1 MRKLYPMGKEDAFQK
16 VPDKVYVYYSDK
28 AGVFSAETDS
38 KRYFYRKI
46 TVQNAE
52 TVLNEFKRF
61 LSASSGRYSPWLSY
75 PEAWVTDDFIAV
87 DNTENNVASKIISFL
102 ESTDCCTLMSAQII
116 YEGFA
121 TFLSDP
127 EPFETIKIKS
137 GFYEQ
142 GGTDAVRKIVI
153 KVKEI
158 EKGFYISS
166 GTIKAKKY
174 LETSAGKILFCGYD
188 RKALTAIKKLLI
200 TNCESLLKIVVLFGE
215 IIEDADDN
223 KKRIAYKFFN
233 NSVEIFREEAGSG
246 KFPECAYRLWLG
258 FIYGYGLTGKIEKPI

>member
-1 MRKLYPMGKEDAFQK
+1 MGKKDAFFK
-16 VPDKVYVYYSDK
+16 IPDKIYVYFSDK

-52 TVLNEFKRF
+52 IVLNEFERF
-61 LSASSGRYSPWLSY
+61 LSFFSGRYSPWSSS

-142 GGTDAVRKIVI
+142 GGTDAVRKVVRNI
-153 KVKEI
+153 KAT

-166 GTIKAKKY
+166 GSVKAKKY
-174 LETSAGKILFCGYD
+174 LETSAGK
-188 RKALTAIKKLLI
+188 
-200 TNCESLLKIVVLFGE
+200 
-215 IIEDADDN
+215 
-223 KKRIAYKFFN
+223 
-233 NSVEIFREEAGSG
+233 
-246 KFPECAYRLWLG
+246 RL
-258 FIYGYGLTGKIEKPI
+258 

>member
-1 MRKLYPMGKEDAFQK
+1 MGKEDAFQK
-16 VPDKVYVYYSDK
+16 VLDKVYVYYSDK

-61 LSASSGRYSPWLSY
+61 LSAFFGRYSFS

-166 GTIKAKKY
+166 GSVKAKKY

-200 TNCESLLKIVVLFGE
+200 TDCESLLKIVVLFGE

-223 KKRIAYKFFN
+223 KKRIAYNFFN
-233 NSVEIFREEAGSG
+233 NSVEIFREEAGLG

-258 FIYGYGLTGKIEKPI
+258 FIYGFTGKIEKLI

>member
-1 MRKLYPMGKEDAFQK
+1 MKNQK
-16 VPDKVYVYYSDK
+16 VPDKVYIYFSDK

-52 TVLNEFKRF
+52 TVLNEFKMF
-61 LSASSGRYSPWLSY
+61 LAVSSGRYSPWVYS
-75 PEAWVTDDFIAV
+75 PEAWVTDDFIAGG
-87 DNTENNVASKIISFL
+87 NTESNVASKIISFL
-102 ESTDCCTLMSAQII
+102 ERTDCCTLMSAQII

-158 EKGFYISS
+158 EKEFYISS
-166 GTIKAKKY
+166 GSVKAKKY
-174 LETSAGKILFCGYD
+174 LETSAGKILFCGYN

-200 TNCESLLKIVVLFGE
+200 TDCESLLKIVVLFGE
-215 IIEDADDN
+215 IIKEADDN

-233 NSVEIFREEAGSG
+233 NSVEVFREEAGS
-246 KFPECAYRLWLG
+246 KKIPEYAYRLWLG
-258 FIYGYGLTGKIEKPI
+258 FTYGYGLTGKIGKPI